1 MRHLLSAD
9 FTLVRDLNTRVFA
22 NHSDPSEYVSVNS
35 TIFFATSLGL
45 VRTDGTV
52 AGTKLIKT
60 LSDPADL
67 TNVAGTL
74 YFTATDLTDN
84 VANGRELWKSD
95 GTAAGTVMVKDIR
108 PNIDSGNPSTDDGP
122 GGSNPSELTNVGGV
136 LYFTA
141 DDQANGR
148 ELWKSNGTTAG
159 TVMVRDIFGG
169 RHLEDHREHPWFP
182 VIVDVP
188 NSSFPSSLINFN
200 GTLYFAATDGT
211 NGRELW
217 KSDGTSAG
225 TLLVKDVFSGTHVGS
240 VLQPTGDYLPENL
253 PNSSSPENLS
263 LINGTLYF
271 SANDGSSGVEL
282 WKSDGSTAGTT
293 LVSRIPVASSP
304 RSYPRNFTNVS
315 GSLYFVLHKNIDSN
329 FTSELWKSNG
339 TSAGTVMVKG
349 AFRTGFYAPKLL
361 TNVNGVL
368 FFAASNRNTGTDLWK
383 SNGTAA
389 GTVIVK
395 DIVGGD
401 NGTRVSELT
410 NVNGMLYFVAED
422 TTSLFTEKLWRSD
435 GTTAGTVIASDIFAG
450 RKVTTHQG
458 LANINGSLYFS
469 ADNGTNGRELW
480 KSNGTAVG
488 TVMFN
493 VNPESTYSSVP
504 ENFVDVNGVLY
515 FTADDGVRGREL
527 WKTNGTSAGTVL
539 VRDIVNGY
547 SYPRDL
553 TNVNGVLYFT
563 ADDGVRG
570 RELWKTNGTT
580 AGTVLV
586 RDVRSGTG
594 GSDLRNLTNVN
605 GVLYFTADDGIN
617 GSELWKSDGTSTGT
631 VMVKNIVSGNV
642 GSSPGYLT
650 NHAGVLY
657 FTANNT
663 ELWKSNGTLAG
674 TVLVRNTGSRVRVKA
689 SDANGTLYFL
699 ANAVSNDDQQ
709 LWKSNGTA
717 AGTVLVKS
725 LGVPFAGQGL
735 REIVSVGGTLYFPAY
750 SERDGEELWKSNGT
764 STGTVPVK
772 DIFPGSYKRPVDFD
786 PDPNLYEW
794 EPNSS
799 APTSLINFGG
809 TLYFIASDKGSFTTL
824 SGRTDSLW
832 KTNGTAAGTVKIA
845 EIGRYYGLAGSR
857 VFGFLGNR
865 MFAPIL
871 SAAYGV
877 ELHSTDLTKGTSGN
891 DRFTLKYTGQWPSS
905 LVTVTLSTNG
915 GPESRL
921 GTFST
926 SLPLSIDG
934 LGGTD
939 TVRIEG
945 TTGRDIFTVNSSGLW
960 VYNHR
965 IHLNSIENR
974 TLAGLSG
981 DDEYRFDADATLG
994 VFTLDE
1000 SAGGSDTLSFA
1011 ETSTRGVNVNLG
1023 VATRQVVNSNLSLI
1037 LGSAATFENI
1047 IGGASGDKLSGNAL
1061 NNMLQGNKGHDVLA
1075 GGGGNDTYSFT
1086 AASASENDVISDN
1099 SLSGVDTIS
1108 FSSLTN
1114 NVSINLGLTSAVN
1127 FQRLDANR
1135 FLRLDSGAKI
1145 ENVIGGFGNDTIIG
1159 NALGNILNGGPG
1171 NDNLTGVTGADT
1183 LIGGHGNDTY
1193 SFRAAASPENN
1204 IISEV
1209 GTNGV
1214 DTISFSA
1221 LTSNVTINL
1230 GLAGFQRLDAFRFL
1244 RLDGT
1249 SAFENI
1255 IGGSGNDT
1263 IVGNSLNNVLQ
1274 GNGGHDILVG
1284 NSGNDQLLGGAGR
1297 DLLIGGLGRDR
1308 LDAGTDDDILIAGRT
1323 INDNLI
1329 GNLQKLRTDWISQL
1343 SYVSR
1348 VTRLR
1353 AGVGLPVVS
1362 LKAKL
1367 NVLNDAGD
1375 DDSLAGGT
1383 GSDWYL
1389 RALDDAITG
1398 LATGELI
1405 DLL

>member
-1 MRHLLSAD
+1 MVGIVAQIRNCFSHSRPMGRRFGGRVCQTQPLEMRHLLSAD

-52 AGTKLIKT
+52 AGTRLIKT

-122 GGSNPSELTNVGGV
+122 SGSNPSELTNVGGV

-159 TVMVRDIFGG
+159 TVMVKDLYGG
-169 RHLEDHREHPWFP
+169 RHLEDHREHPRFP

-225 TLLVKDVFSGTHVGS
+225 TLLVKDLLSGTYVGS
-240 VLQPTGDYLPENL
+240 VLQPTGDYLDGNL
-253 PNSSSPENLS
+253 PNSSTPENLS

-339 TSAGTVMVKG
+339 TNAGTVLVKG
-349 AFRTGFYAPKLL
+349 AFRTGAYAPHSL

-368 FFAASNRNTGTDLWK
+368 FFAASNRNSRTDLWK
-383 SNGTAA
+383 SNGTTA

-401 NGTRVSELT
+401 NGTRVRELT

-422 TTSLFTEKLWRSD
+422 AASLFTEKLWRSD
-435 GTTAGTVIASDIFAG
+435 GTTAGTVIANDIFAG
-450 RKVTTHQG
+450 REVTSHQG

-539 VRDIVNGY
+539 VRDIVNGD

-563 ADDGVRG
+563 ADDGIRG
-570 RELWKTNGTT
+570 RELWKTNGTP

-674 TVLVRNTGSRVRVKA
+674 TVLVRDTGSRVRVKA

-750 SERDGEELWKSNGT
+750 SESDGEELWKSNGT
-764 STGTVPVK
+764 TAGTVPVK
-772 DIFPGSYKRPVDFD
+772 DIFPGSYKRSVDLD
-786 PDPNLYEW
+786 PDPNFYEW

-809 TLYFIASDKGSFTTL
+809 TLYFIASDKGSL
-824 SGRTDSLW
+824 PDLLGRTDSLW
-832 KTNGTAAGTVKIA
+832 KTNGTAAGTTKIA
-845 EIGRYYGLAGSR
+845 DLGFYHADSGSL
-857 VFGFLGNR
+857 GFLGNR
-865 MFAPIL
+865 MFAPIR

-945 TTGRDIFTVNSSGLW
+945 TAGRDIFTVNSSGLW

-974 TLAGLSG
+974 TLAGLGG
-981 DDEYRFDADATLG
+981 DDDYRFDADATLG

-1011 ETSTRGVNVNLG
+1011 ETTTRGVNVNLG

-1114 NVSINLGLTSAVN
+1114 NVSINLDLTNAVN

-1145 ENVIGGFGNDTIIG
+1145 ENVIGGSGNDTII
-1159 NALGNILNGGPG
+1159 
-1171 NDNLTGVTGADT
+1171 
-1183 LIGGHGNDTY
+1183 
-1193 SFRAAASPENN
+1193 
-1204 IISEV
+1204 
-1209 GTNGV
+1209 
-1214 DTISFSA
+1214 
-1221 LTSNVTINL
+1221 
-1230 GLAGFQRLDAFRFL
+1230 
-1244 RLDGT
+1244 
-1249 SAFENI
+1249 
-1255 IGGSGNDT
+1255 
-1263 IVGNSLNNVLQ
+1263 GNSLNNVLQ

-1284 NSGNDQLLGGAGR
+1284 NSGSDQLFGGAGR
-1297 DLLIGGLGRDR
+1297 DLLIGGMGRDR
-1308 LDAGTDDDILIAGRT
+1308 LDAGIDDDILIAGRT

-1329 GNLQKLRTDWISQL
+1329 GNLQKLRTDWISHL
-1343 SYVSR
+1343 SYVPR

-1353 AGVGLPVVS
+1353 AGVGSPVVS

-1383 GSDWYL
+1383 GSDWYF